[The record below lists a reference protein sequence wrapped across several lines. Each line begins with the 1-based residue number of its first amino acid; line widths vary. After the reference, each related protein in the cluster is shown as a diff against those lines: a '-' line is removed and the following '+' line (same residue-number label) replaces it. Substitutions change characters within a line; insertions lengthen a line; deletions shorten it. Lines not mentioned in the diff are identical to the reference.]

1 MPPRCRNHRAP
12 TACDTPIAV
21 AACSLLTP
29 VAISRQNSRS
39 TSRRC
44 EGAPGDF
51 IADLPVNAV
60 IHPAGLPINTS
71 IIKVLRRPAEST
83 QYTSI
88 AFTERL
94 GEVGVTPSIG
104 TVGDAYDNALAE
116 TVIGLFKTE
125 LINPNR
131 PWKTVDQVEIP
142 TLRYVDWFNNRRLY
156 EENGDIPPVELE
168 QAYYRQH
175 RPSA

>member
-1 MPPRCRNHRAP
+1 VLHR
-12 TACDTPIAV
+12 
-21 AACSLLTP
+21 P
-29 VAISRQNSRS
+29 VELA
-39 TSRRC
+39 
-44 EGAPGDF
+44 
-51 IADLPVNAV
+51 
-60 IHPAGLPINTS
+60 
-71 IIKVLRRPAEST
+71 

-94 GEVGVTPSIG
+94 AAAGVSPSIG
-104 TVGDAYDNALAE
+104 TVGDAFDNALAE

-131 PWKTVDQVEIP
+131 PWKTVDQVEIA
-142 TLRYVDWFNNRRLY
+142 TLRYVDWFNNTRLY

>member
-1 MPPRCRNHRAP
+1 
-12 TACDTPIAV
+12 V
-21 AACSLLTP
+21 L
-29 VAISRQNSRS
+29 
-39 TSRRC
+39 
-44 EGAPGDF
+44 
-51 IADLPVNAV
+51 
-60 IHPAGLPINTS
+60 HPL
-71 IIKVLRRPAEST
+71 VESG

-94 GEVGVTPSIG
+94 AEAGVSPSIG
-104 TVGDAYDNALAE
+104 TVGDAFDNALAE

-131 PWKTVDQVEIP
+131 PWKTVDQVEIA